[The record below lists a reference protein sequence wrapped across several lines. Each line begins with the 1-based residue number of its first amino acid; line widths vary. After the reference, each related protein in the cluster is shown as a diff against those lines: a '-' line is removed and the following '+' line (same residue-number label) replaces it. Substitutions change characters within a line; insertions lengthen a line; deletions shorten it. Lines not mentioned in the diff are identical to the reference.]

1 MPSPETILSGL
12 AAIANDWRWLAIG
25 WHVWLAVLTGL
36 LVGGWRP
43 LVRRAEWLL
52 LTPLF
57 SVAVL
62 AWLSGNPFNGAMFV
76 GLGAALGL
84 ESFRISSA
92 PLRLASPAWIAR
104 GAALVGFG
112 AAYPHFLQVD
122 SLAAYV
128 VAAPFGLLPC
138 PTLSVVIGSTLVFA
152 NLGSRRWSALLLAV
166 AVLYGA
172 IGVFRLG
179 VALDWG
185 LFIGAA
191 LLVARIMEDGALW
204 RSVRAD
210 GAEHARPLPG
220 DDRISDPLATLTH
233 AITIHCGPRAV
244 WPWLAQ
250 MGAGS
255 RAGWYS
261 YDFLDNGRHPSA
273 TRVIPELQ
281 SVAVGMVFP
290 ALPGITEGFEVLSV
304 DPPTSLVLGWPL
316 AAGAPVVTWAF
327 VLEPRPGFATRL
339 IVRVRGGQGYRF
351 HGLPGPVSKPL
362 VRAVH
367 FLMQRRQLLG
377 IAQRAESTAPMPGRV
392 APVPEP
398 EGHRV

>member
-1 MPSPETILSGL
+1 G
-12 AAIANDWRWLAIG
+12 WRWLAIG
-25 WHVWLAVLTGL
+25 WHVWLAMLTGL
-36 LVGGWRP
+36 LVAGWRP
-43 LVRRAEWLL
+43 SVRTAGWLL
-52 LTPLF
+52 SAPLV
-57 SVAVL
+57 SVATL
-62 AWLSGNPFNGAMFV
+62 AWLSGNPFTGTMFAGLAV
-76 GLGAALGL
+76 GLAL
-84 ESFRISSA
+84 ESVRSSNA
-92 PLRLASPAWIAR
+92 PVRLASPAWIAR

-112 AAYPHFLQVD
+112 ATYPHFLQAD
-122 SLAAYV
+122 SPADYV

-138 PTLSVVIGSTLVFA
+138 PTLSVVIGSTLLVA
-152 NLGSRRWSALLLAV
+152 NLGSRRWNALLLAV
-166 AVLYGA
+166 AVLYAA

-191 LLVARIMEDGALW
+191 LLVARMMENGALW

-220 DDRISDPLATLTH
+220 DDRIADPLATLTH

-244 WPWLAQ
+244 WPWLVQ

-273 TRVIPELQ
+273 TRVIPDLQ
-281 SVAVGMVFP
+281 SVAVGTVFP
-290 ALPGITEGFEVLSV
+290 ALPGVTEGFKVLSV
-304 DPPTSLVLGWPL
+304 EPPASLVLGWPL
-316 AAGAPVVTWAF
+316 ATGAPVVTWAF
-327 VLEPRPGFATRL
+327 VLEPRPGPATRL

-351 HGLPGPVSKPL
+351 HGLPGPVSTPL

-377 IAQRAESTAPMPGRV
+377 IAQRAESTAPTAPYR

>member
-1 MPSPETILSGL
+1 MPSPATILSEL
-12 AAIANDWRWLAIG
+12 TAMANGWRWLAIG
-25 WHVWLAVLTGL
+25 WHVWLAMLTGL
-36 LVGGWRP
+36 LVAGWRP
-43 LVRRAEWLL
+43 SARTAGWMVGAPLV
-52 LTPLF
+52 
-57 SVAVL
+57 SVALV

-76 GLGAALGL
+76 ALGAALGL
-84 ESFRISSA
+84 ESFRISSVQV
-92 PLRLASPAWIAR
+92 RLASPAWIAR

-112 AAYPHFLQVD
+112 ATYPHFLQVD
-122 SLAAYV
+122 SPAAYV

-152 NLGSRRWSALLLAV
+152 NLGSRRWNALLLAV

-191 LLVARIMEDGALW
+191 LLVARMMEDGVVW

-210 GAEHARPLPG
+210 RAEHARPLPG
-220 DDRISDPLATLTH
+220 DDRISHPLATLTH
-233 AITIHCGPRAV
+233 AITIQCGPRAV

-281 SVAVGMVFP
+281 SVAVGTVFP
-290 ALPGITEGFEVLSV
+290 ALPGITDGFEVLSV
-304 DPPTSLVLGWPL
+304 EPPASLVLGWPL

-327 VLEPRPGFATRL
+327 VLEPRPGPATRL

-377 IAQRAESTAPMPGRV
+377 IAQRAESTALSEPSL

-398 EGHRV
+398 EGRLV